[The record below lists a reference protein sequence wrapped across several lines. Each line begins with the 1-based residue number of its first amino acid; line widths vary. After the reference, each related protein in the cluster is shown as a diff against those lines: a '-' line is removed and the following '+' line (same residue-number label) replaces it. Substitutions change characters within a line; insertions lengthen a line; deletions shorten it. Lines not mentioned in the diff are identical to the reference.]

1 MLNNII
7 ERIRLPFRE
16 DRELRSAL
24 YDIIGFYPR
33 KMRYYKLAL
42 MHKSVGHRAVIENEG
57 KGKKGQAKRL
67 GHKVNNERL
76 EFLGDGSDHTT
87 AIRPVAPDTYQ
98 ARGTN
103 FNTIKSHPERWT
115 STLNGYETSA

>member
-57 KGKKGQAKRL
+57 KGKKGQAKKL

-76 EFLGDGSDHTT
+76 EPSYMMAMIYMIT
-87 AIRPVAPDTYQ
+87 R
-98 ARGTN
+98 
-103 FNTIKSHPERWT
+103 
-115 STLNGYETSA
+115 ETMKEIPFDF